1 VKKEFSIS
9 PWRKEVFLH
18 SLLLSVLVPLV
29 VFLFVTVVQLGLYDK
44 LSDVSFLDFAF
55 QARGQLR
62 GDSRIVI
69 INIGAVPAPRGD
81 IAKAIEVVKRCQP
94 SVIGLDILL
103 DQANGS
109 TEDIRLSEAMKGM
122 VPIVVPSGP
131 DSSFPYSLFL
141 HPNVYLGFADLR
153 LGGDRVVRRFV
164 SAYRHDSQWRPSFAA
179 ELAVLAGE
187 PIFTRFPCNKDYLIN
202 FAGNEQS
209 FSHFHLSD
217 IIEYENLFGDDLPDE
232 VISIFKGKIILFG
245 YFADELTTYPI
256 LSDLYLT
263 PVTPLFSRSIVNGMY
278 GVIIHANILN
288 TMLTGQKI
296 IEVKNYWG
304 VGIAVVLVFAN
315 IFGRY
320 SFLRFP
326 RRRRRLIF
334 LSIYLTELLVLLS
347 FPIFVFYFFDIHV
360 GLSVPLLSLLIFPR
374 AESWYH
380 RFVDNLGI
388 PIRRLMLKKFPAFV
402 SQPYFAIFEA
412 SSLRDRLNAALHA
425 GSILHPFAQFLLSNE
440 TVETYSRS
448 RFTPRRGNANER
460 LKRAYSH
467 LQNVLSSLRSFVVL
481 QTRLR
486 EAATEFLLGE
496 GAFYEKLNDAN
507 FSDDSSSL
515 LRRVTETS
523 MAALPVLE
531 YDIRYEHH
539 FLELSSAVKRVVRE
553 LRPFFR
559 EARCEAAKTINT
571 SSSKERLVYFLSKN
585 GKKTD
590 LFPFVIVRRCQVHRE
605 DEFFVL
611 GHQWELGSE
620 WEFDGSIYLGPQASC
635 FFLGKISSFE
645 RLSTLQNEQHGREN
659 HA

>member
-1 VKKEFSIS
+1 MKKEFSIS

-29 VFLFVTVVQLGLYDK
+29 VFLFVTMVRLGLYDK

-69 INIGAVPAPRGD
+69 INIGAVPAPRAD
-81 IAKAIEVVKRCQP
+81 IARAIEVVKRCHP

-103 DQANGS
+103 DQANAS

-131 DSSFPYSLFL
+131 DSSFPNSLFL

-245 YFADELTTYPI
+245 YFADEFTSYPI
-256 LSDLYLT
+256 VSDLYLT
-263 PVTPLFSRSIVNGMY
+263 PITPLFSRSITNGMY
-278 GVIIHANILN
+278 GVVIHANILH

-296 IEVKNYWG
+296 TEVKNYWG
-304 VGIAVVLVFAN
+304 VGAAFILVFSN
-315 IFGRY
+315 LFGRY
-320 SFLRFP
+320 SLVRVP
-326 RRRRRLIF
+326 RGRRRLIF
-334 LSIYLTELLVLLS
+334 LSVYITELVVLLV
-347 FPIFVFYFFDIHV
+347 FPIFAFYFFDVHIA
-360 GLSVPLLSLLIFPR
+360 LSVPLLSLVIFPR
-374 AESWYH
+374 AEGWYY

-388 PIRRLMLKKFPAFV
+388 PIRRLALKRFPSFV
-402 SQPYFAIFEA
+402 SRPYLAVFEA
-412 SSLRDRLNAALHA
+412 SLLRDRLNAALHIA
-425 GSILHPFAQFLLSNE
+425 SILHPFVEFLLSNE
-440 TVETYSRS
+440 TEEPYSRF
-448 RFTPRRGNANER
+448 RFMLRRDNAKER
-460 LKRAYSH
+460 LKRAHSH
-467 LQNVLSSLRSFVVL
+467 LENVLSSLRSFVVL
-481 QTRLR
+481 QSRLR
-486 EAATEFLLGE
+486 EAGKEFLLGE
-496 GAFYEKLNDAN
+496 GAVYEKLSQPN

-523 MAALPVLE
+523 VAALPVRE
-531 YDIRYEHH
+531 FDIRYENQ
-539 FLELSSAVKRVVRE
+539 FLELFAAVKRVLRE

-559 EARCEAAKTINT
+559 EARSEAAETIDT
-571 SSSKERLVYFLSKN
+571 SISRERLVRLLSKN
-585 GKKTD
+585 GKKTE
-590 LFPFVIVRRCQVHRE
+590 LFPFVIVRTCQVHGE
-605 DEFFVL
+605 EEFFVL
-611 GHQWELGSE
+611 SRQWELSGE
-620 WEFDGSIYLGPQASC
+620 GEFDGSSYLGPQVGC
-635 FFLGKISSFE
+635 FFLGKISF
-645 RLSTLQNEQHGREN
+645 LNV
-659 HA
+659 